1 MSGSRILTFI
11 IREFKEII
19 PPTVFFAVSFNIIVL
34 TTQLVLDD
42 YRLQF
47 LNFMVATTAALVV
60 GKAVLVADALPF
72 LNRFNGAPLIVPILF
87 KTAVYFSVVFLVRFL
102 EKIVEYWIGEGTL
115 AGLGTHL
122 RETFSWHRFAAIQIW
137 IFVLFLIYVTATE
150 VSALFRD
157 GELAELFFKRR
168 RFERRAITR
177 HEGS

>member
-1 MSGSRILTFI
+1 M
-11 IREFKEII
+11 
-19 PPTVFFAVSFNIIVL
+19 FFAISFNIIVL

-47 LNFMVATTAALVV
+47 VNFMVATTAALVV
-60 GKAVLVADALPF
+60 GKAVLVAGALPF
-72 LNRFNGAPLIVPILF
+72 LTRFDGPPLVVPILF
-87 KTAVYFSVVFLVRFL
+87 KTAVYFSVVFVVRFL
-102 EKIVEYWIGEGTL
+102 EKLVEYWIDEGTL

-150 VSALFRD
+150 VSALFRE

-168 RFERRAITR
+168 PSEPRATAR
-177 HEGS
+177 PEGP